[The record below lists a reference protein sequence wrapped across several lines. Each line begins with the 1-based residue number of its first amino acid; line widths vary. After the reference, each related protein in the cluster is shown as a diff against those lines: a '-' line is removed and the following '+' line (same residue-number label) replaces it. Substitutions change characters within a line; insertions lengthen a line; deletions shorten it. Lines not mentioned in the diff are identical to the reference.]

1 MTNYEK
7 IKQMSVEEMAVSSMP
22 FFACPY
28 GENYIDC
35 TMANGTQADCIGCT
49 KDWLLK
55 EAE

>member
-7 IKQMSVEEMAVSSMP
+7 IKQMSVEEMANIMP
-22 FFACPY
+22 CPY
-28 GENYIDC
+28 GADYIDC
-35 TMANGTQADCIGCT
+35 VDGDFPTDCITCT